1 LTINER
7 TWGALVGQH
16 RPSVVTVG
24 MDGQIVDWDEGA
36 ARMYGWQ
43 SHEAIGRRFADLVIS
58 PERRAQAEEAL
69 SASLAGSRW
78 EGRVDVCHRDGSRFV
93 AAVRQDPIRDDA
105 GSPVG
110 VMIVSVA
117 GGAHHDETV
126 EVKVP
131 AAAGARPARRRES
144 LRAGA
149 SGFVV
154 ADGPH
159 TLAAMGVALGGIGLA
174 TWLGSTMPFGDVR
187 PGTMGFIYEIF
198 IIAAALIGRLLPALV
213 GAAVGA
219 ACMLYFFSPPLHSF
233 RVEQQTALAAAVAFL
248 AVAAVVSWVVALQ
261 LRRSGQTTAGA
272 NRLADLADLSGRLT
286 AATTLS
292 EGYEAIV
299 RSAGGLG
306 ADSSVIALASG
317 GDRLVIVAHS
327 GLEPGV
333 VERWHEFS
341 VQDATPIGD
350 AIRERH
356 VIVLHDFERQDRYPG
371 LVTSSWATSVAV
383 PLAAEGRAIGALS
396 LTFQKHLE
404 VDPELGSFLDALGAQ
419 CGLALARLR
428 VVEDERRARGALAVI
443 AQASD
448 ALAASLDP
456 QQTVAALTDLM
467 VPAVADHAAVHLM
480 RTHADGSH
488 ELGVAATKGSGG
500 PDLSDEAVAAAVW
513 DGQPKLIPAAPGGG
527 SAMVVP
533 LSADGEVPGAL
544 VLGSATM
551 AFGEEDL
558 QLASEVARR
567 AGVALSHSATYRRAE
582 GDRARLDA
590 VLRELSVGVAIA
602 APDGSIETANDA
614 ALRIWRSPSDHAP
627 ERVFYPDYVGYHA
640 DGRVYQADEWPL
652 SRALRGET
660 VVGEEIRVVFGDGTA
675 GVISSSATPIK
686 GGGGGVAGAVVTLF
700 DLTTHKRN
708 EDRLRFLADAS
719 DLLGE
724 SLDREVALAR
734 LAELAVPRLADWCS
748 IDILEG
754 GAIRNAA
761 VAHFDANKV
770 ALAREL
776 QQRFPPDVDDPTGSA
791 AVIRTGRA
799 EFVPEITDQ
808 LLVELIDDP
817 DLLQIIRDL
826 HLRSA
831 ITAPL
836 TARGTTF
843 GALTLI
849 QAESGRRYTQEDLE
863 LAEDLAH
870 RAALAIDNARLYSDQ
885 VEITRTLQRSLLPVR
900 LPDIPGLRVTT
911 SYQPAGEN
919 NEVGGD
925 FYDLWEIPGIGFGV
939 AIGDVC
945 GKGAAAAAVTS
956 LTRHTVRTASMHE
969 PTPSRVLRVLNDAI
983 RRRVHD
989 RRFSTVAYAYGRATL
1004 DGGWNLTLSLGGHPH
1019 PILLRA
1025 DGTIERLGDAGTLL
1039 GIFDAVK
1046 VTDRTYHLAPGDVV
1060 VFWTDGVT
1068 ERRNEGQLFGEERLE
1083 AVLRNSGGTS
1093 PDHVISA
1100 IETALND
1107 FAPGPPQDDVAL
1119 LVLQAAAATAASV
1132 PDVETEDAA

>member
-24 MDGQIVDWDEGA
+24 LDGNVVDWDDGA
-36 ARMYGWQ
+36 ARMYGW
-43 SHEAIGRRFADLVIS
+43 EADDAAGRRFVDLVV
-58 PERRAQAEEAL
+58 PHERRPQAEEAL
-69 SASLAGSRW
+69 AVSIAGGRW
-78 EGRVDVCHRDGSRFV
+78 EGRIDVCDKDGSRFV
-93 AAVRQDPIRDDA
+93 VAMRQDPIRDDTGA
-105 GSPVG
+105 PVG
-110 VMIVSVA
+110 VMIVSRPA
-117 GGAHHDETV
+117 GTAHEDVV
-126 EVKVP
+126 EVP
-131 AAAGARPARRRES
+131 APPMLHERGLRRQSLLARTPGFMVADTRRT
-144 LRAGA
+144 
-149 SGFVV
+149 VV
-154 ADGPH
+154 A
-159 TLAAMGVALGGIGLA
+159 LAVALGGIGFA
-174 TWLGSTMPFGDVR
+174 TWIGSTLPFGDVR
-187 PGTMGFIYEIF
+187 PGTMGYIYEIF
-198 IIAAALIGRLLPALV
+198 IIAAALIGRLLPALL
-213 GAAVGA
+213 GALVGA
-219 ACMLYFFSPPLHSF
+219 ACMLFFFSEPLHSF
-233 RVEQQTALAAAVAFL
+233 QVEQQTAVAAAVAFL
-248 AVAAVVSWVVALQ
+248 VLAVVVSWVVSTQ
-261 LRRSGQTTAGA
+261 LRRTGQTRASA
-272 NRLADLADLSGRLT
+272 DRLAGLAELTGRLA
-286 AATTLS
+286 AATALP

-299 RSAGGLG
+299 RSAGLLG
-306 ADSSVIALASG
+306 ADTSVIAIAEP
-317 GDRLVIVAHS
+317 GDRLTLVAHS
-327 GLEPGV
+327 GLDPAI

-341 VQDATPIGD
+341 MQEATPITD
-350 AIRERH
+350 AIREGH
-356 VIVLHDFERQDRYPG
+356 AIVVHEFERQARYPG
-371 LVTSSWATSVAV
+371 LVTTTWATTIAV
-383 PLAAEGRAIGALS
+383 PLADEGRAIGALG
-396 LTFQKHLE
+396 LTFAEHLE
-404 VDPELGSFLDALGAQ
+404 VDHELRSFLDALGAQ

-428 VVEDERRARGALAVI
+428 LAEDERRARGALAVI

-448 ALAASLDP
+448 ALASSLDP
-456 QQTVAALTDLM
+456 TETVAALTDLM
-467 VPAVADHAAVHLM
+467 VPAVADHAAVHL
-480 RTHADGSH
+480 RAAAGGKAG
-488 ELGVAATKGSGG
+488 EFEVAAAKGAGG
-500 PDLSDEAVAAAVW
+500 PAVSAEAVAEAAS
-513 DGQPKLIPAAPGGG
+513 DGRPRLVSAEPGSG

-533 LSADGEVPGAL
+533 LSGDGEVPGVL
-544 VLGSATM
+544 VLGSATLV
-551 AFGEEDL
+551 FSEEDL
-558 QLASEVARR
+558 QVASEVARR

-602 APDGSIETANDA
+602 GADGRIETVNDA
-614 ALRIWRSPSDHAP
+614 ARRIWRSRKGRVP
-627 ERVFYPDYVGYHA
+627 EHISYPDYVGYHL
-640 DGRVYQADEWPL
+640 DGRTYQPDEWPL
-652 SRALRGET
+652 ARALRGET
-660 VVGEEIRVVFGDGTA
+660 VAGQEIRVVFGDGTR
-675 GVISSSATPIK
+675 GVISSSATPIR
-686 GGGGGVAGAVVTLF
+686 GTDGGVAGAVVTLF
-700 DLTTHKRN
+700 DLTPHKQN

-754 GAIRNAA
+754 GVIRNAA

-770 ALAREL
+770 SLAREL
-776 QQRFPPDVDDPTGSA
+776 QTRFPPQVDAPSGSA

-817 DLLQIIRDL
+817 ELLQIIRDL

-849 QAESGRRYTQEDLE
+849 HAESGRWYTQDDLE

-870 RAALAIDNARLYSDQ
+870 RAALAIDNARLYSEQ
-885 VEITRTLQRSLLPVR
+885 VDITRTLQRSLLPVR

-911 SYQPAGEN
+911 SYQPAGET

-1019 PILLRA
+1019 PLLLRA
-1025 DGTIERLGDAGTLL
+1025 DGAIERLGDPGTLL
-1039 GIFDAVK
+1039 GIFDAVR
-1046 VTDRTYHLAPGDVV
+1046 VSDRTYHLGPGDAV

-1068 ERRNEGQLFGEERLE
+1068 ERRNQGMLFGEERLE
-1083 AVLRNSGGTS
+1083 AVLRGCAGTS
-1093 PDHVISA
+1093 PDQVINA
-1100 IETALND
+1100 IEQALSE

-1119 LVLQAAAATAASV
+1119 LVLQASAVSEGSL
-1132 PDVETEDAA
+1132 PDVEAEDAA

>member
-1 LTINER
+1 MTINEP
-7 TWGALVGQH
+7 TWGALVGQY

-24 MDGQIVDWDEGA
+24 LDGKIVDWDDGA
-36 ARMYGWQ
+36 ARMYGWE
-43 SHEAIGRRFADLVIS
+43 SHEAVGRRFVDVVVP
-58 PERRAQAEEAL
+58 PERRVQAEEAL
-69 SASLAGSRW
+69 AASFEGSRW
-78 EGRVDVCHRDGSRFV
+78 EGRIDVCHRDGSRFV
-93 AAVRQDPIRDDA
+93 AALRQDPIRDDA
-105 GSPVG
+105 GGPVG
-110 VMIVSVA
+110 AIIVSLP
-117 GGAHHDETV
+117 GGAHHDEVV
-126 EVKVP
+126 EVPASP
-131 AAAGARPARRRES
+131 AAARSSPRRRES
-144 LRAGA
+144 LLANA
-149 SGFVV
+149 PGFMV
-154 ADGPH
+154 ADVPR
-159 TLAAMGVALGGIGLA
+159 TLAALAIALGGIGLA
-174 TWLGSTMPFGDVR
+174 TWIGSTLTFGDVR

-213 GAAVGA
+213 GAIVGA
-219 ACMLYFFSPPLHSF
+219 ACMLYFFSAPMHSF
-233 RVEQQTALAAAVAFL
+233 EVEQQTALAAVAAFFAVAT
-248 AVAAVVSWVVALQ
+248 VVSWVVSLQ
-261 LRRSGQTTAGA
+261 LRRAGQTTVGA
-272 NRLADLADLSGRLT
+272 NRLADLADLLGRLT
-286 AATTLS
+286 AATALS

-299 RSAGGLG
+299 RSAGLLG
-306 ADSSVIALASG
+306 ADSSVIAIADR
-317 GDRLVIVAHS
+317 GDRVVLVAHS
-327 GLEPGV
+327 GLDPAV
-333 VERWHEFS
+333 VERWHDSS
-341 VQDATPIGD
+341 VHDATPIGD
-350 AIRERH
+350 AIREGRAT
-356 VIVLHDFERQDRYPG
+356 VLHDFERQERYPG
-371 LVTSSWATSVAV
+371 LAMTSWATTIAV
-383 PLAAEGRAIGALS
+383 PLADEGRALGALS
-396 LTFQKHLE
+396 LSFSEHLE
-404 VDPELGSFLDALGAQ
+404 VDQELRSFLDALGAQ

-428 VVEDERRARGALAVI
+428 LVEDERRARGALAVI

-448 ALAASLDP
+448 ALASSLDP
-456 QQTVAALTDLM
+456 EQTIAALTDLM
-467 VPAVADHAAVHLM
+467 VPAVADHAAVHLGG
-480 RTHADGSH
+480 AD
-488 ELGVAATKGSGG
+488 AAGPRDFEIAAAKGSGG
-500 PDLSDEAVAAAVW
+500 PELSDETVEEVVR
-513 DGQPKLIPAAPGGG
+513 DRRPRLIPAAPGGG

-533 LSADGEVPGAL
+533 LSADGEIPGAL
-544 VLGSATM
+544 VLGSATLV
-551 AFGEEDL
+551 FGEEDL

-567 AGVALSHSATYRRAE
+567 AGVALSHSSTYRRAE

-602 APDGSIETANDA
+602 AADGHIETANDA
-614 ALRIWRSPSDHAP
+614 ALRIWRSQRDRPVEQVS
-627 ERVFYPDYVGYHA
+627 YPDYVGYHP

-652 SRALRGET
+652 ARALRGET
-660 VVGEEIRVVFGDGTA
+660 VVGEEIRVIFGDTTP
-675 GVISSSATPIK
+675 GVISSSATPIR
-686 GGGGGVAGAVVTLF
+686 GGDGSVAGAVVTLF
-700 DLTTHKRN
+700 DLTQHKQN
-708 EDRLRFLADAS
+708 EDRLRFLAEAS

-748 IDILEG
+748 IDVLEG

-761 VAHFDANKV
+761 VAHFDATKV

-776 QQRFPPDVDDPTGSA
+776 QQRFPPHVDDPTGSA

-799 EFVPEITDQ
+799 EFVPEITDE
-808 LLVELIDDP
+808 LLVELIDEP
-817 DLLQIIRDL
+817 ELLQIIRDL

-831 ITAPL
+831 VTAPL
-836 TARGTTF
+836 TARGSTF

-1019 PILLRA
+1019 PILVRA
-1025 DGTIERLGDAGTLL
+1025 DGTIERLGDPGTLL
-1039 GIFDAVK
+1039 GIFDAVR
-1046 VTDRTYHLAPGDVV
+1046 VSDRTYHLAPGDVV

-1068 ERRNEGQLFGEERLE
+1068 ERRNGSLLFGEERLE
-1083 AVLRNSGGTS
+1083 EVLRKTGGTS

-1100 IETALND
+1100 IEDALND

-1119 LVLQAAAATAASV
+1119 LVLQASAVSEMSLPA
-1132 PDVETEDAA
+1132 VEDEDAA